1 MVYIHVVIVY
11 YKHILLSE
19 VSHLTHDSYEE
30 DDITEWYGEM
40 TAKSSTFKF
49 WTS

>member
-1 MVYIHVVIVY
+1 MVIVY

-30 DDITEWYGEM
+30 DDITEWWEEM
-40 TAKSSTFKF
+40 TAKSPTFKF
-49 WTS
+49 GTS